1 MCMANF
7 IVRIDHLTDEQL
19 SFFGW
24 EMIDKGNTYSL
35 YWNARYNE
43 SQPVSNDPPRFI
55 IVDDWNDAQYMSR
68 GGSLIK
74 GPQRHH

>member
-43 SQPVSNDPPRFI
+43 SQPVSNDLPRFI